1 MTKELPDIIYPMGKR
16 VTEEQI
22 QKMIDLWR
30 DRWST
35 KAIAL
40 ELNLSYMTVYSH
52 LRKRYLVG

>member
-1 MTKELPDIIYPMGKR
+1 MGGRK

-22 QKMIDLWR
+22 ERMIDLWK

-35 KAIAL
+35 KAIAV
-40 ELNLSYMTVYSH
+40 ELNLSYMCVYSH

>member
-1 MTKELPDIIYPMGKR
+1 MGKK

-22 QKMIDLWR
+22 EKMIDLWK

-35 KAIAL
+35 KAIAI
-40 ELNLSYMTVYSH
+40 ELNLSYTTVYSH